1 LNSEPEILNF
11 KPEINCMKKI
21 LNISIFVIISL
32 VIVACGAYSFTGGN
46 TGDAKTIQI
55 DFFPNQAPLVE
66 PALTQRFTNDL
77 QDLFTRQTNLTLTNS
92 NGDLFFSGEI
102 TDFRVTP
109 MSGTSNQT
117 AAQNRLTVSVNVRF
131 VNKLV
136 EKDNF
141 EKTFS
146 FYADYDA
153 NAQLT
158 GSILQNA
165 LDEIVERITQDI
177 FNASVAKW

>member
-1 LNSEPEILNF
+1 
-11 KPEINCMKKI
+11 MKK
-21 LNISIFVIISL
+21 LLYISFFTIVSL
-32 VIVACGAYSFTGGN
+32 LIAACGAYSFTGGN
-46 TGDAKTIQI
+46 TGNAKTIQI

-77 QDLFTRQTNLTLTNS
+77 QDLFTRQTNLTLTNT
-92 NGDLFFSGEI
+92 NGDLYFSGEI
-102 TDFRVTP
+102 IDFRIMP

-117 AAQNRLTVSVNVRF
+117 AAQNRLTVTVNVRY

-136 EKDNF
+136 EKDSF
-141 EKTFS
+141 EKSFS
-146 FYADYDA
+146 FYSDYGA

-158 GSILQNA
+158 GSVLENA
-165 LDEIVERITQDI
+165 LNEIVERITQDI

>member
-1 LNSEPEILNF
+1 
-11 KPEINCMKKI
+11 MKKLI
-21 LNISIFVIISL
+21 LSL
-32 VIVACGAYSFTGGN
+32 VLITTLIGCGAYSFTGGN

-55 DFFPNQAPLVE
+55 DFFPNQASLVE

-77 QDLFTRQTNLTLTNS
+77 QDLFTRQTNLTLTTS
-92 NGDLFFSGEI
+92 NGDLHFSGEI

-117 AAQNRLTVSVNVRF
+117 AAQNRLTVTVNVRF
-131 VNKLV
+131 VNKL
-136 EKDNF
+136 EPKDDF

-146 FYADYDA
+146 FYSDFGA
-153 NAQLT
+153 NSQLT
-158 GSILQNA
+158 GSILEAA
-165 LDEIVERITQDI
+165 LDEIVERLTQDI

>member
-1 LNSEPEILNF
+1 
-11 KPEINCMKKI
+11 MKKI
-21 LNISIFVIISL
+21 IVSL
-32 VIVACGAYSFTGGN
+32 VIFTTLIGCGAYSFTGGN

-66 PALTQRFTNDL
+66 PVLTQRFTNDL

-92 NGDLFFSGEI
+92 NGDLYFSGEI
-102 TDFRVTP
+102 TGYRITP

-117 AAQNRLTVSVNVRF
+117 AAQNRLTVTVNVRF

-136 EKDNF
+136 EEDDF

-146 FYADYDA
+146 FYSDFDA
-153 NAQLT
+153 NAQLS
-158 GSILQNA
+158 GSVLETA
-165 LDEIVERITQDI
+165 LDEILERVIQDI

>member
-1 LNSEPEILNF
+1 MF
-11 KPEINCMKKI
+11 
-21 LNISIFVIISL
+21 SIFL
-32 VIVACGAYSFTGGN
+32 LQCGAYSFTGGN

-77 QDLFTRQTNLTLTNS
+77 QDLFTRQTNLTLTNT
-92 NGDLFFSGEI
+92 NGDLHFSGEI
-102 TDFRVTP
+102 TGYRITP

-117 AAQNRLTVSVNVRF
+117 AAQNRLMVSVNVRF
-131 VNKLV
+131 ENKFI

-146 FYADYDA
+146 FYSDFDA
-153 NAQLT
+153 NSQLT
-158 GSILQNA
+158 GGVLENA
-165 LDEIVERITQDI
+165 LDEVIERITQDI